1 MRLVVKSEYLKSF
14 FDSLSVLVTESR
26 VRFSDSGIRASAVS
40 GSLVAMVTVEMPKE
54 SMEEYSF
61 EKELVVGV
69 DVDRVNRVLKSCD
82 GNVEIS
88 VDNELKINTKDF
100 SYSISLIDPSALR
113 DEPKSGNLKFT
124 SEFSVKAG
132 DLRNAIN
139 AASKVSDDVV
149 IRTDSDGVHIEA
161 KGDVDRISISLPIQG
176 LPEAR
181 SMYDSEYLKNFL
193 KIAKPEDTVNV
204 QIGTKYPVRISI
216 KLHGGKLS
224 VDYLLAPKV
233 ESYDSG

>member
-69 DVDRVNRVLKSCD
+69 DVDRVSRILKSCD

-113 DEPKSGNLKFT
+113 DEPKSSNLKFT

-139 AASKVSDDVV
+139 AASKVSGDVV
-149 IRTDSDGVHIEA
+149 IRTDSDGVHIES
-161 KGDVDRISISLPIQG
+161 KGDVDRISISLSVQG